1 MEDTDS
7 IHMVIDST
15 TSNIQPLHK
24 AFDEHKSYSK
34 LEMERSRR
42 TLPYALCF
50 YIVCCY
56 NFFKP

>member
-7 IHMVIDST
+7 IDMVIDST

-24 AFDEHKSYSK
+24 AFDEHESYSK
-34 LEMERSRR
+34 LEMERS
-42 TLPYALCF
+42 CSS
-50 YIVCCY
+50 